1 MFFASAIRSNEF
13 VRREDARLDALAL
26 HTQSAA
32 VLCDLD
38 RSIPRRSLWIATP
51 PSLSGLVYRNVYF

>member
-26 HTQSAA
+26 HIQYATG
-32 VLCDLD
+32 LCDLD
-38 RSIPRRSLWIATP
+38 RLIPRRSLWIATP
-51 PSLSGLVYRNVYF
+51 PSLSGLVYRYVYF